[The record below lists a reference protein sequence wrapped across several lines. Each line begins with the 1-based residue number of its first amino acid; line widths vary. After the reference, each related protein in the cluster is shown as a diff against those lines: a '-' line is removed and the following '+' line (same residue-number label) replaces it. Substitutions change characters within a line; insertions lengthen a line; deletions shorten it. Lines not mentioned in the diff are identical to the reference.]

1 MSVPWFE
8 GDLQKGFSSKRT
20 QLCFAIES
28 ICLDSENLPAA
39 IGLTVYRRPEIWY
52 TVLTSF
58 WGVAEWLDRRW
69 GQFCYESEQLDEVW
83 DRVQVS
89 VDDLDE
95 IENCFGVM
103 FYD

>member
-58 WGVAEWLDRRW
+58 
-69 GQFCYESEQLDEVW
+69 
-83 DRVQVS
+83 
-89 VDDLDE
+89 
-95 IENCFGVM
+95 
-103 FYD
+103 